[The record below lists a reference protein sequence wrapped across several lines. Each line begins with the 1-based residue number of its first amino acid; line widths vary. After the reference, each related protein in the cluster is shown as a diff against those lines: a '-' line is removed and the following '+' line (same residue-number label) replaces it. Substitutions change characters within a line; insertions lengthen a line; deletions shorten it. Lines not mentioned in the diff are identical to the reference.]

1 MICAKLLTRNGRLCG
16 FDVQGHSGQAVSG
29 RDIVCA
35 AVSAAVYM
43 AANTLTEVSG
53 CNADIHEADGTLTF
67 TICEADIDKAQ
78 EVLKGLL
85 IHLQGLVAQYPT
97 FIKIQLTE
105 V

>member
-1 MICAKLLTRNGRLCG
+1 MICANMLMRNGSLCG
-16 FDVQGHSGQAVSG
+16 FDVQGHSGSAESG

-35 AVSAAVYM
+35 AVSSAVYM
-43 AANTLTEVSG
+43 AANTLTEVCG
-53 CNADIHEADGTLTF
+53 CIADIHEADGRLRMTVT
-67 TICEADIDKAQ
+67 EADFSKAQ
-78 EVLKGLL
+78 EVLSGLH